1 MIVHKHW
8 WPNNSHQGGSLK
20 SICNQNVFFIGVT
33 RRQGYFVNIWPIKV
47 LTFYP
52 KTKNSNFAK
61 YQKRPKYLATLS
73 LIYSS
78 NSSSKQSF
86 ALLIPEGRNHFRV
99 KKAKFFGIFSVLI
112 VQKLKQL
119 LSRILVRADAP
130 EALDSSG
137 QAEGTSGFI
146 DDQKDDRVN
155 VVDVDSRRD
164 VVDADVVVR
173 RENGR

>member
-1 MIVHKHW
+1 MKGLH
-8 WPNNSHQGGSLK
+8 
-20 SICNQNVFFIGVT
+20 
-33 RRQGYFVNIWPIKV
+33 
-47 LTFYP
+47 
-52 KTKNSNFAK
+52 
-61 YQKRPKYLATLS
+61 
-73 LIYSS
+73 
-78 NSSSKQSF
+78 
-86 ALLIPEGRNHFRV
+86 
-99 KKAKFFGIFSVLI
+99 
-112 VQKLKQL
+112 KLKQL